1 MPKITLSMI
10 VKNEEKYLPDCLQSI
25 KNVVDEIILIDTGS
39 SDNTINIAEEFGAL
53 IFNYN
58 WVNDFSAARNYALS
72 KSTGDWILYLDADER
87 LSPKS
92 FYQLRNVIASN
103 DLLGCRCIV
112 NNIDEINGKPKFMR
126 YTRLFH
132 NSSNIKF
139 TGKIHEQI
147 DNSLIENGYKILDT
161 DIEII
166 HTGYNVSTDELKKKA
181 NRNLEILKVEYE
193 RNKSSYNTY
202 QLANTYSILENYEKA
217 NQYYKLSLDRSEL
230 NNEHKAFVYLNLSDY
245 EYRKHNLNKAV
256 EFLGTGLNNDPSNSL
271 LNLLAS
277 EIFFRKNKISDSL
290 EFCKKALRENKKV
303 LTAKSKSTLTVGIK
317 NEKIISKG
325 IYYSILSSNEIEIEY
340 FLEELQKEN
349 SRLWQIVKNLIENE
363 IILELESIIT
373 NNF

>member
-58 WVNDFSAARNYALS
+58 WVNDFSVPRNYALS
-72 KSTGDWILYLDADER
+72 KSTGHWILYLDADER

-193 RNKSSYNTY
+193 RNKSSYTHTSLQIHTQFWRIMKKLINT
-202 QLANTYSILENYEKA
+202 I
-217 NQYYKLSLDRSEL
+217 
-230 NNEHKAFVYLNLSDY
+230 
-245 EYRKHNLNKAV
+245 
-256 EFLGTGLNNDPSNSL
+256 
-271 LNLLAS
+271 
-277 EIFFRKNKISDSL
+277 
-290 EFCKKALRENKKV
+290 
-303 LTAKSKSTLTVGIK
+303 
-317 NEKIISKG
+317 
-325 IYYSILSSNEIEIEY
+325 
-340 FLEELQKEN
+340 
-349 SRLWQIVKNLIENE
+349 
-363 IILELESIIT
+363 
-373 NNF
+373 NFH